1 MSTICKTC
9 GATVS
14 DDETH
19 CPYCDSPIES
29 DKHSH
34 KDSPTKFE
42 SYESNE
48 NQEDFSSSSP
58 QDGFAKKSI
67 GFIFLFMLICVLVNL
82 CS

>member
-14 DDETH
+14 DNETH

-29 DKHSH
+29 NKHGH
-34 KDSPTKFE
+34 EDSPTQFE
-42 SYESNE
+42 SFESNE
-48 NQEDFSSSSP
+48 NHEVSSSSSLK
-58 QDGFAKKSI
+58 DGFAKKSI
-67 GFIFLFMLICVLVNL
+67 GFIFLFMLICVLVKL